1 MEEIKSIVA
10 KNISELRTVSGMTQI
25 ELAERLNY
33 SDKSVSKWE
42 RGESL
47 PDVSVLMEI
56 AALFGVTLD
65 YLVTKEHDIPVKKE
79 IGEKNKENRQR
90 KNHGFITGMSVLLVW
105 LVAALGFVICDI
117 ISTIHNAHYL
127 SFAYAVPVSV
137 IVWLVFNSLWFD
149 KRRNFLII
157 SFLMWS
163 LLACLCLSFT
173 IIGGINI
180 WLVMILGLFG
190 QAIILL
196 WSKLKVN

>member
-79 IGEKNKENRQR
+79 ISEKNKENMQR